1 MFTLLLVITENK
13 YKFLLKNLL
22 KGLAWLAVLLL
33 VFIYFKDNI
42 SFQSDS
48 SLIKYGNNP
57 WVVFSIYTLSEIVVG
72 IIPPE
77 LFMIWSLE
85 LAEYRNYISDLVL
98 LASISYA
105 AGTLSYIFGRYFS
118 GTILYRYLR
127 KKYLKKYEEKFNKY
141 GAFLLIV
148 AAVTPVP
155 YSAICVLVGSVKY
168 PVKNFLLITL
178 FRFARFGVYGYLVW
192 KASLV

>member
-1 MFTLLLVITENK
+1 M
-13 YKFLLKNLL
+13 
-22 KGLAWLAVLLL
+22 AWLAVLLL
-33 VFIYFKDNI
+33 VFIYFKDSI
-42 SFQSDS
+42 SFQPDGN
-48 SLIKYGNNP
+48 LMKYGNNP
-57 WVVFSIYTLSEIVVG
+57 WVVFSIYTLSEIIVG

-77 LFMIWSLE
+77 LFMMWSLE
-85 LAEYRNYISDLVL
+85 LAEHRSYIIDLVL

-105 AGTLSYIFGRYFS
+105 AGTLSYLFGRYFN

-127 KKYLKKYEEKFNKY
+127 KKYLKKYDEKFNKY

-168 PVKNFLLITL
+168 PIKNFLLITL
-178 FRFARFGVYGYLVW
+178 VRFARFGVYGYLVW
-192 KASLV
+192 KASLVYP

>member
-1 MFTLLLVITENK
+1 VFTLLLVITENK

>member
-33 VFIYFKDNI
+33 VFIYFKDTI

-77 LFMIWSLE
+77 LFMMWSLE
-85 LAEYRNYISDLVL
+85 LAEHRNYISDLVL

-127 KKYLKKYEEKFNKY
+127 KKYLKRYEEKFNKY